1 MSLLTAIL
9 TAAVTAIF
17 GVPFRYYQCW
27 LSWNWLGANLGLGL
41 YFALAGGGGGF
52 LAWLAAE
59 AASVHPTPYPAAD
72 GVFYGLIAGAAL
84 RVDISARPGKSA
96 QDHYRE
102 AASILTKCLTWTSSA
117 LDDITARRIEH
128 WLSTLPRRTR
138 RPGAARQGTHQP
150 TAHRHQ
156 VREEHRLRPPRARDG
171 DARPTRRSPRSRR
184 RPPPTG
190 DVLHDLLRQRT
201 PTQNLTARLP
211 GSPPDRSR
219 FISRPSNV

>member
-128 WLSTLPRRTR
+128 WLS
-138 RPGAARQGTHQP
+138 
-150 TAHRHQ
+150 
-156 VREEHRLRPPRARDG
+156 
-171 DARPTRRSPRSRR
+171 RRSPAELVDQALRVKAHISQQ
-184 RPPPTG
+184 PT
-190 DVLHDLLRQRT
+190 VT
-201 PTQNLTARLP
+201 KSAKNTAFAHLVPAMEMLAQPEDHRDHAEGRHQLVMFCTTYYVKEHLP
-211 GSPPDRSR
+211 KT
-219 FISRPSNV
+219 